1 MTRAAAAG
9 TIARLIN
16 GPQPRWR
23 NEVRLL
29 LAPMEGVADFV
40 LRDVLTRIGGYDLAV
55 SEFVRVSGTLL
66 PQRTYAR
73 ICPEIGSGSRTAAG
87 TPVAVQLLGS
97 DPALLAANAAQLAR
111 LAPHGIDLNF
121 GCPAKVVNRH
131 GGGAMLLDRP
141 RLLHDIVHAVSAAVP
156 AAIPVSAKMRLGIAD
171 PSRAVD
177 CAQALADGGA
187 RAIVV
192 HARTRAQGYRA
203 PAHWEWVARIG
214 QAVGVPVVANGEVW
228 TVRDWARCREVSAAR
243 DVMLGRGAVSDPWL
257 ARRIRGEHDPD
268 PGPADWIALR
278 PHVARYWNGVQE
290 RAAPVHACGRLKLWL
305 GLLRRNYPEAGVVHA
320 AVRGIVDA
328 PRMNLELH
336 RHGIAASPA
345 LP

>member
-1 MTRAAAAG
+1 MTRGAATA

-16 GPQPRWR
+16 GPLVRWE

-73 ICPEIGSGSRTAAG
+73 ICPEIGAGSRTAAG

-141 RLLHDIVHAVSAAVP
+141 RVLHDIVHAVSAAVP

-171 PSRAVD
+171 PSLAVD
-177 CAQALADGGA
+177 CAQGLADGGA

-192 HARTRAQGYRA
+192 HARTREQGYRA

-228 TVRDWARCREVSAAR
+228 TVRDWARCREVSAAH

-257 ARRIRGEHDPD
+257 ARRIRGEHAPD
-268 PGPADWIALR
+268 PGPADWIGLR
-278 PHVARYWNGVQE
+278 PHVARYWTGVQP
-290 RAAPVHACGRLKLWL
+290 RAGPVHACGRLKLWL
-305 GLLRRNYPEAGVVHA
+305 GLLRRNYPEAGVVLA

-328 PRMNLELH
+328 ARMNQELH
-336 RHGIAASPA
+336 RHGIAGSLT